1 MKKIVQVCLFLLF
14 SVSIGSSWV
23 SAKDSPKKLDRMNRS
38 ERNYQVLN
46 QFISDYGKGTPGTNK
61 YPQGK
66 PAFFSGQTEN
76 NFQLYHLAC
85 GFQL

>member
-1 MKKIVQVCLFLLF
+1 MKKIVRMCLFLLF

-46 QFISDYGKGTPGTNK
+46 QFISDYGKG
-61 YPQGK
+61 GK
-66 PAFFSGQTEN
+66 FYNAKKTRYVV
-76 NFQLYHLAC
+76 LD
-85 GFQL
+85 